1 MMTVSL
7 NIYMYMKEKY
17 TKNPLEEYNN
27 IKGYKYIYM
36 YMKEKYTKNPLE
48 EYNNIKDYISNTP
61 QTHGGS
67 KTLYLER

>member
-27 IKGYKYIYM
+27 IKGY
-36 YMKEKYTKNPLE
+36 
-48 EYNNIKDYISNTP
+48 ISNTP